1 MSYCCTNASCGKH
14 FPSSYPIYI
23 FRIGS
28 LQQELLVLK
37 MWVGWQYAMLHITC
51 GDRLRNAIGWPLAR
65 KIIPSFMQSTYLHTH
80 IKHWASMLALISM
93 INMLVFRLLEA
104 LESIERLKPRLLPH
118 IFNWE
123 ILLPRALPMEHV
135 VNTPVY
141 LTLAPLIVCDKGFI
155 AFSQINLRYS
165 KRHLGR
171 LQHLQNNM
179 LV

>member
-1 MSYCCTNASCGKH
+1 
-14 FPSSYPIYI
+14 
-23 FRIGS
+23 
-28 LQQELLVLK
+28 
-37 MWVGWQYAMLHITC
+37 
-51 GDRLRNAIGWPLAR
+51 
-65 KIIPSFMQSTYLHTH
+65 
-80 IKHWASMLALISM
+80 MLALISM

-171 LQHLQNNM
+171 HIHHASAQGTRSEALM
-179 LV
+179 LLKASNCWARI